1 MLTGL
6 RPSPCAAVGV
16 VARRGKFIF
25 ISEEEMGAVA
35 GYIKKKGR
43 VSIAELAAGIGREG
57 LIKMSDDTQED

>member
-1 MLTGL
+1 MAL
-6 RPSPCAAVGV
+6 C
-16 VARRGKFIF
+16 RGKFIY